1 MIFYRKHSIRNE
13 LKTKQIKNISQSSYI
28 DNSCLWAHSNPLVK
42 LLPCSMISLQVVFI
56 RMKWDKLIVKDAVMV
71 HLFLHCI
78 VLGPKRPIAWHVLTV
93 NIMFAVYC
101 NFFSTWQR
109 LRTLPT
115 QSDVAKT
122 TLFLH
127 NDNLKWM
134 IQNFTRPENRWTRQ
148 KWLLIFFWCMFDCCG
163 LWYACIKWIIIY
175 MEKLLSSDWLR

>member
-1 MIFYRKHSIRNE
+1 MIFYWHCKMIFYRKHSIRNE

-101 NFFSTWQR
+101 NFFSTWPR

-115 QSDVAKT
+115 QSEVSGI
-122 TLFLH
+122 LFS
-127 NDNLKWM
+127 
-134 IQNFTRPENRWTRQ
+134 QN
-148 KWLLIFFWCMFDCCG
+148 KSI
-163 LWYACIKWIIIY
+163 
-175 MEKLLSSDWLR
+175 SS